1 MRHLFYIYI
10 YIFLATISACNS
22 EKIKEVGT
30 VKHLINPV
38 KDCQPGE
45 DTFNFV
51 TTFIKDTATTPT
63 DDFYSIVSFISGKG
77 HFKPSVNQ
85 NGKLKVAR
93 ETAKTFPVAYDT
105 CDKKRWIKKNFRME
119 NIKVTKLEF
128 TGTMKDK
135 YTGFTPRLHFEEWK
149 FANNTDRDSA
159 IKIVQTA
166 YAYPNNI
173 VMYEKRYSQFI
184 LDDKRIYL
192 LETGA
197 KFGEPYAIGYKNSI
211 EKYIKTDYNNR

>member
-1 MRHLFYIYI
+1 MRHLFYTC
-10 YIFLATISACNS
+10 IFLVAISACNS
-22 EKIKEVGT
+22 EKTKQAET

-63 DDFYSIVSFISGKG
+63 DRFYAIVSFISGKG
-77 HFKPSVNQ
+77 YFKPGVNQ
-85 NGKLKVAR
+85 TGKLKVTR
-93 ETAKTFPVAYDT
+93 KTAKIFPVAYDT
-105 CDKKRWIKKNFRME
+105 CDMKRWIKKNFRME
-119 NIKVTKLEF
+119 NIKVTKLDF
-128 TGTMKDK
+128 TGARNDK
-135 YTGFTPRLHFEEWK
+135 YTSFTPRLHFEEWK

-166 YAYPNNI
+166 YTYPNNI

-184 LDDKRIYL
+184 LDDRRIYL

-197 KFGEPYAIGYKNSI
+197 KFGEPYAIEYKNLI
-211 EKYIKTDYNNR
+211 EQFIKSKGR